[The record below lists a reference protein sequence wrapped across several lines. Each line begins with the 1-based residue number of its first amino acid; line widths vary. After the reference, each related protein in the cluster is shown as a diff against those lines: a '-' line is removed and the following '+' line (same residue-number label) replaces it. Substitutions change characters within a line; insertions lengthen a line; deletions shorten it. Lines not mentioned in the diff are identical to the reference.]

1 MSLIDVR
8 RGVTMLR
15 VIWISMVVMI
25 VLGVSSSGAQS
36 TAGSVLAKLAK
47 LSPEAR
53 HKALV
58 DGARA
63 ERDVTFYSSL
73 QPPQIEPFARAFEKR
88 YPFVKVNA
96 VRLSGSRVVTR
107 IQSELNAGRNL
118 VDVINVSGE
127 EAAALKKVGALDP
140 YLSPQRDAYP
150 PSAKDKEGYFGVVS
164 LITMVLGYNSNLVKR
179 ADVPKSY
186 DDLLQPKW
194 KGQMFLDN
202 EAFDWFA
209 VLLKFY
215 GRDKGLQFMR
225 NLAKQDLTLIRGRTA
240 AAQLLVAG
248 EKPIAIVQS
257 GNTML
262 DYKAK
267 GAPVDLSIL
276 DPYMALAN
284 YIMLAKQAAHPHA
297 AALLIDWSLSEEGQ
311 QLMTSYG
318 RVILRKGVKQ
328 RFPEL
333 IEKEPHVTDADFLGP
348 LLEEGAREFRQIFV
362 GKP

>member
-1 MSLIDVR
+1 MRFRFVC
-8 RGVTMLR
+8 
-15 VIWISMVVMI
+15 
-25 VLGVSSSGAQS
+25 VLFVAVAQLSGTAPAMAQA
-36 TAGSVLAKLAK
+36 TAAALLGKLAK

-53 HKALV
+53 QKALV
-58 DGARA
+58 DGARV
-63 ERDVTFYSSL
+63 EKDVTFYSSL
-73 QPPQIEPFARAFEKR
+73 QPPQIEPFARAFERR
-88 YPFVKVNA
+88 YPFIKVNA

-107 IQSELNAGRNL
+107 IQSEMNAGRNL

-127 EAAALKKVGALDP
+127 EAAALKKVGSLDP
-140 YLSPQRDAYP
+140 YLSPQRDFYP
-150 PSAKDKEGYFGVVS
+150 ASGKDKDGYFSVAS

-179 ADVPKSY
+179 AEVPKTY
-186 DDLLQPKW
+186 DDLLHPRW

-209 VLLKFY
+209 VLLKHF
-215 GRDKGLQFMR
+215 GREKGMQYMR
-225 NLAKQDLTLIRGRTA
+225 ALAKQDLTLVRGRTA
-240 AAQLLVAG
+240 QAQLLVAG
-248 EKPIAIVQS
+248 ERPIAIVQS

-262 DYKAK
+262 DYKAR

-284 YIMLAKQAAHPHA
+284 YIMLAKQASHPHA
-297 AALLIDWSLSEEGQ
+297 AALFIDWSLSEEGQ

-333 IEKEPHVTDADFLGP
+333 IEKEPYVTDAEFLGP
-348 LLEEGAREFRQIFV
+348 MLEEGAREFRQLF
-362 GKP
+362 GTKS

>member
-1 MSLIDVR
+1 MIFRTICFVALAGLQLSLV
-8 RGVTMLR
+8 GLAA
-15 VIWISMVVMI
+15 
-25 VLGVSSSGAQS
+25 AQG
-36 TAGSVLAKLAK
+36 TAGGVLAKIAK
-47 LSPEAR
+47 LPPEAR
-53 HKALV
+53 QKALA

-73 QPPQIEPFARAFEKR
+73 QPPQIEPYARAFEKR
-88 YPFVKVNA
+88 YPFIKVNA

-107 IQSELNAGRNL
+107 IQSEMNAGRNL

-140 YLSPQRDAYP
+140 YLSPQRDFYP
-150 PSAKDKEGYFGVVS
+150 PSGKDKDGYFSVAS
-164 LITMVLGYNSNLVKR
+164 LITMVLGYNSNMVKR
-179 ADVPKSY
+179 AEVPKTY
-186 DDLLQPKW
+186 DDLLHPRW

-209 VLLKFY
+209 VLLKHF
-215 GRDKGLQFMR
+215 GREKGMQFMR
-225 NLAKQDLTLIRGRTA
+225 ALAKQDVTLVRGRTA
-240 AAQLLVAG
+240 QAQLLVAG

-333 IEKEPHVTDADFLGP
+333 VEKDPYVTDAEFLGP
-348 LLEEGAREFRQIFV
+348 MLEEGAREFRQIFT
-362 GKP
+362 GGR

>member
-1 MSLIDVR
+1 MTNPAWRAWFVGMIAL
-8 RGVTMLR
+8 T
-15 VIWISMVVMI
+15 VMAPWTAA
-25 VLGVSSSGAQS
+25 AQGS
-36 TAGSVLAKLAK
+36 AGGLLAKLAK

-53 HKALV
+53 QKALV
-58 DGARA
+58 DGARL

-88 YPFVKVNA
+88 YPFIKVNA

-127 EAAALKKVGALDP
+127 EAAALKKIGALDP
-140 YLSPQRDAYP
+140 YLSPQRDGYP
-150 PSAKDKEGYFGVVS
+150 PSAKDKDGYFSVAS

-179 ADVPKSY
+179 ADVPRSY

-209 VLLKFY
+209 VLLKYF
-215 GRDKGLQFMR
+215 GRDKGMQYMR

-240 AAQLLVAG
+240 QAQLLVAG

-284 YIMLAKQAAHPHA
+284 YITLAKQAAHPYA

-318 RVILRKGVKQ
+318 RVILRRGVKQ

-333 IEKEPHVTDADFLGP
+333 VEKEPYVTDADFLGP
-348 LLEEGAREFRQIFV
+348 MLEEGAREFRQIFV

>member
-8 RGVTMLR
+8 RGETMLR

-25 VLGVSSSGAQS
+25 SLGVSSSGAQS

-53 HKALV
+53 QKALI

-73 QPPQIEPFARAFEKR
+73 QPPQIEPYARAFEKR
-88 YPFVKVNA
+88 YPIIKVNA

-150 PSAKDKEGYFGVVS
+150 PSGKDKDGYFSVAS

-209 VLLKFY
+209 VLLKYF
-215 GRDKGLQFMR
+215 GRDKGMQYMR
-225 NLAKQDLTLIRGRTA
+225 NLAKQDVTLIRGRTA

-262 DYKAK
+262 DYKAR

-333 IEKEPHVTDADFLGP
+333 VEKEPSVTDAEFLGP

-362 GKP
+362 SKP